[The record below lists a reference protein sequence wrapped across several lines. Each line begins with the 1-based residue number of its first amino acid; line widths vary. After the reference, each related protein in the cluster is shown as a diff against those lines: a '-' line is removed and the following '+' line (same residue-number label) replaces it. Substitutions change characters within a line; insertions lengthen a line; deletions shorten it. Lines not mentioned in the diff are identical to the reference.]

1 MVGTS
6 LSPPQTLRDLLAKVH
21 LRLIVFAVIL
31 AAAGLTVSGV
41 TAQQE
46 AALTALDFKPVG
58 ENYELGLNERLLF
71 DIDSSTIAGSAQ
83 ASLTHLTEMFGQVG
97 IHGAAIEG
105 HTDSTGTAQHNK
117 DLSMRRADAV
127 KATLVHRDG
136 GRWPAHLGQAGTAA
150 DHRRQPDGRGPVAK
164 PPRGDYR
171 HPEDAS

>member
-117 DLSMRRADAV
+117 DLRLRRADAV
-127 KATLVHRDG
+127 KATLVQTGMVAAGLRTSGKGEGQPIADNRTAE
-136 GRWPAHLGQAGTAA
+136 GRSQN
-150 DHRRQPDGRGPVAK
+150 RRVVIIVT
-164 PPRGDYR
+164 
-171 HPEDAS
+171 PEDAS